1 MKTTVSIRESKIE
14 SSKNFESKIAKIVN
28 DKLAEYGKESVESI
42 VIYDVGMEWR
52 GKGQFKEV
60 MNIVIDGF
68 EYNITKHSTD
78 SQAYD
83 DLRDYDEVNPT
94 TYNNFIKRFTLSLLN
109 NGVER
114 LIDEIL
120 ENRESAE

>member
-1 MKTTVSIRESKIE
+1 MKTTVEIRESKIE

-60 MNIVIDGF
+60 MNIVIDSF

-78 SQAYD
+78 SQLYD
-83 DLRDYDEVNPT
+83 DLRDNEINPT

-109 NGVER
+109 NGAER
-114 LIDEIL
+114 LIDDIL
-120 ENRESAE
+120 ENREYAE

>member
-1 MKTTVSIRESKIE
+1 MKTTVEIRETKIE

-60 MNIVIDGF
+60 VNLVIDGF

-78 SQAYD
+78 SQSYD
-83 DLRDYDEVNPT
+83 DLRDNEINPT
-94 TYNNFIKRFTLSLLN
+94 TYNNYIKRFTLSLLN
-109 NGVER
+109 NGAER
-114 LIDEIL
+114 LADDIL
-120 ENRESAE
+120 ENREVSE

>member
-42 VIYDVGMEWR
+42 VIYDVGMERR

-60 MNIVIDGF
+60 MNLVIDGF
-68 EYNITKHSTD
+68 EYDITKHSTD
-78 SQAYD
+78 SQTYD
-83 DLRDYDEVNPT
+83 DLRDYDEINPT

-109 NGVER
+109 NGAER
-114 LIDEIL
+114 LIDDIL
-120 ENRESAE
+120 ENREVSE

>member
-42 VIYDVGMEWR
+42 IINDVGMEWR

-60 MNIVIDGF
+60 MNLVIDGF
-68 EYNITKHSTD
+68 EYDITKH
-78 SQAYD
+78 
-83 DLRDYDEVNPT
+83 
-94 TYNNFIKRFTLSLLN
+94 
-109 NGVER
+109 
-114 LIDEIL
+114 
-120 ENRESAE
+120 

>member
-28 DKLAEYGKESVESI
+28 DKLAESGKESVESI

-60 MNIVIDGF
+60 MNLVIDSF

-78 SQAYD
+78 SQTYD
-83 DLRDYDEVNPT
+83 DLRDYDEINPT
-94 TYNNFIKRFTLSLLN
+94 TYNNFIKRFTLSLLSN
-109 NGVER
+109 SVER
-114 LIDEIL
+114 LIDDIL
-120 ENRESAE
+120 ENREHAE

>member
-1 MKTTVSIRESKIE
+1 MKTTVEIRENQIE

-42 VIYDVGMEWR
+42 VINDIGMEWR
-52 GKGQFKEV
+52 GRGQFKEV

-78 SQAYD
+78 SQTYD
-83 DLRDYDEVNPT
+83 NLRDYDEINPT

-109 NGVER
+109 NGAER

>member
-14 SSKNFESKIAKIVN
+14 SSKNFESKLTKIVN

-42 VIYDVGMEWR
+42 VINDVGMVWR

-60 MNIVIDGF
+60 MNLVIDSF
-68 EYNITKHSTD
+68 EYNITKHSTN
-78 SQAYD
+78 SQLYD
-83 DLRDYDEVNPT
+83 DLRDNEINPT

-109 NGVER
+109 NGSER

-120 ENRESAE
+120 ENRESVE

>member
-60 MNIVIDGF
+60 MNIVIDSF

-78 SQAYD
+78 SQLYD
-83 DLRDYDEVNPT
+83 DLRDNEINPT

-109 NGVER
+109 NGAER
-114 LIDEIL
+114 LIDDIL
-120 ENRESAE
+120 ENREASE